1 MKTLK
6 LTLSIFMLTAM
17 VSIVGCGG
25 DFEGAQVD
33 DGAPP
38 AVDTGEAPLPDD
50 PNEVGKME
58 MPGETNPPK

>member
-33 DGAPP
+33 DNAPP
-38 AVDTGEAPLPDD
+38 AVDSGEPAISEDPD
-50 PNEVGKME
+50 EVGKME
-58 MPGETNPPK
+58 MPGETNAPK